1 MDKYIATQKLYGF
14 KKYFPDFCN
23 LVDKEV
29 LPKILMLTGKKG
41 QGKST
46 CIHHLLAYYFDKDNY
61 NIDDKIIKEN
71 NKFLYDFKSNT
82 NPDVFYYPCDLNIKI
97 DEIRELRKNL
107 QKSSLN
113 NGNRFIIFD
122 DIEHLNHNCINALLK
137 TIEEPSRINH
147 FILINN
153 ESKELLETL
162 KSRTIEVKIFQNRIE
177 RSDIIKKL
185 ILDFEI
191 ESKLELDDYTL
202 TPGKFIK
209 FNSIINEEK
218 IDLNANLLVNLQKLF
233 KLHKTKKRQDYL
245 DFSIYMVNKYYF
257 NKSVNI
263 NLIED
268 CNNKRS
274 YITKKIYD
282 YDKLNL
288 NQASLL
294 SELENYF

>member
-1 MDKYIATQKLYGF
+1 MDKNITSRKLYGF
-14 KKYFPDFCN
+14 KNYFPDFCN
-23 LVDKEV
+23 LVNKQI
-29 LPKILMLTGKKG
+29 LPKILMLSGKKG

-46 CIHHLLAYYFDKDNY
+46 CVHHLLAYYLDKDNY
-61 NIDDKIIKEN
+61 IIGEKTIKEN
-71 NKFLYDFKSNT
+71 NKFLNDFKSNT
-82 NPDVFYYPCDLNIKI
+82 NPDILYYQCDSNIKI

-113 NGNRFIIFD
+113 NDNRFIIFD
-122 DIEHLNHNCINALLK
+122 DIELLNHNCINALLK

-162 KSRTIEVKIFQNRIE
+162 RSRTIEIKIFQNKIE
-177 RSDIIKKL
+177 RSDIIKRL
-185 ILDFEI
+185 ILDLNI
-191 ESKLELDDYTL
+191 ESKLELTDYTL
-202 TPGKFIK
+202 TPGKYIK
-209 FNSIINEEK
+209 FNSIINEEN
-218 IDLNANLLVNLQKLF
+218 IDLDANLLINLQKLF
-233 KLHKTKKRQDYL
+233 KLHKIKKNQNYL

-257 NKSVNI
+257 NKSLNL

-288 NQASLL
+288 NQTSLL

>member
-1 MDKYIATQKLYGF
+1 MDKNLTSRKLYGF
-14 KKYFPDFCN
+14 NKYFPDFCN
-23 LVDKEV
+23 LMNKKI

-41 QGKST
+41 QGKFT
-46 CIHHLLAYYFDKDNY
+46 CVHHLLAYYLDKDNY
-61 NIDDKIIKEN
+61 NFDEKTIKEN
-71 NKFLYDFKSNT
+71 NKFLNDFKNNT
-82 NPDVFYYPCDLNIKI
+82 NPDILYYACDSNIKI

-113 NGNRFIIFD
+113 NDNRFVIFD

-137 TIEEPSRINH
+137 TIEEPSQINH

-153 ESKELLETL
+153 ASKELLETL
-162 KSRTIEVKIFQNRIE
+162 RSRTIEVKIFQNKAE

-185 ILDFEI
+185 ILDFKI
-191 ESKLELDDYTL
+191 ESELEIDDYTL

-209 FNSIINEEK
+209 FNSIINEEN
-218 IDLNANLLVNLQKLF
+218 IDLNANLLINLQKLF
-233 KLHKTKKRQDYL
+233 KLNKTKKNQDYL

-257 NKSVNI
+257 NKSVNL